1 MGFKINQAVLEAAIN
16 KGLRE
21 KQEEIIARAREIV
34 ETQYC
39 SEHGRFA
46 ELVDVHG
53 QVQVNQRAQL
63 RFDVCCDTLREKVQN
78 ALRERGAES

>member
-1 MGFKINQAVLEAAIN
+1 MGFKINQAALEAAIN
-16 KGLRE
+16 QGLRE
-21 KQEEIIARAREIV
+21 KQDEIIARAREVV

-46 ELVDVHG
+46 ELADVHG

-63 RFDVCCDTLREKVQN
+63 QFDVCCD
-78 ALRERGAES
+78 ALRERGVES